1 LKPQTA
7 KAIPITAGESII
19 YGRKMPSQIMASILL
34 VILNRYKQQQAIP
47 PDRERLPDVGA
58 MGSGAQSARIFKQG
72 FSKES
77 EI

>member
-1 LKPQTA
+1 
-7 KAIPITAGESII
+7 
-19 YGRKMPSQIMASILL
+19 MPSQIMASILL

-47 PDRERLPDVGA
+47 PARERLPDVGA